1 MKWVVD
7 AQLPRRL
14 SRWVMQQGHDAVHTL
29 DLPRGNHTTDEDIV
43 ELSLRQ
49 GRIVVTK
56 DVDFVDSFL
65 LKHRPEKLL
74 VISTGNI
81 TNTALETLF
90 HRHFQAIAEAFE
102 KHEYL
107 ELTQTSWIVHE

>member
-1 MKWVVD
+1 MKWIVD

-14 SRWVMQQGHDAVHTL
+14 SRWIMQRGQDAVHTL
-29 DLPRGNHTTDEDIV
+29 DLPRGNRTTDDEIA

-74 VISTGNI
+74 VITTGNI
-81 TNTALETLF
+81 TNAALETLF
-90 HRHFQAIAEAFE
+90 HRNFQAIAQAFE
-102 KHEYL
+102 EHDYL
-107 ELTQTSWIVHE
+107 ELTQTAWIIHE

>member
-1 MKWVVD
+1 MKWLVD

-14 SRWVMQQGHDAVHTL
+14 SWWIGQRGQDAVHTL
-29 DLPRGNHTTDEDIV
+29 DLPLGNRTPDEDIV

-49 GRIVVTK
+49 SRIVVTK

-74 VISTGNI
+74 VITTGNI
-81 TNTALETLF
+81 TNAALETLF
-90 HRHFQAIAEAFE
+90 HRNFQAIAEAFE
-102 KHEYL
+102 GHDYL
-107 ELTQTSWIVHE
+107 ELTQSAWIIHE